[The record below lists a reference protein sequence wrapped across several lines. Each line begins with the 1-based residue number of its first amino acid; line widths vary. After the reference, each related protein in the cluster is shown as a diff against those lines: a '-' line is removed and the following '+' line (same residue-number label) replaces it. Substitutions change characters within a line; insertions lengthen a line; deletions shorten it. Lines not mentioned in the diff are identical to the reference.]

1 MVDGHPGTIVCPRKT
16 GTACKLLHRRLRGV
30 AAVHAGATV
39 QVCIISVSRVV
50 PASSSCRE
58 VVVRKRLERRSH
70 SVARLGAM
78 RGVAAVMS
86 TRMEGR
92 GVRVGAAVGG
102 GDFGAIHVVGG
113 LPVDG
118 IETLVKL
125 A

>member
-1 MVDGHPGTIVCPRKT
+1 MVEGHACIIVLPRKT
-16 GTACKLLHRRLRGV
+16 GTACKLLHRRLRGGATV
-30 AAVHAGATV
+30 QAGAAV

-58 VVVRKRLERRSH
+58 VVVRERLERRSH

-78 RGVAAVMS
+78 RGVSAVVS

-92 GVRVGAAVGG
+92 CVRVGTAVSG
-102 GDFGAIHVVGG
+102 GDFGTVHVVGG

-118 IETLVKL
+118 VEALVKL